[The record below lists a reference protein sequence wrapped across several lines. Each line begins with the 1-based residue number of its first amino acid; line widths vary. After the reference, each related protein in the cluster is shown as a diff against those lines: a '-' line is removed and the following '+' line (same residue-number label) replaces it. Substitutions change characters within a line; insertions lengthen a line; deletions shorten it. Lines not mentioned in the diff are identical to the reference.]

1 MIFPKDLPSPRAQL
15 ALSVFLEV
23 AAAGQLTSHDVCESS
38 VSLSLHSC
46 MLSTA
51 TEVKYASSKAS

>member
-23 AAAGQLTSHDVCESS
+23 DAAIQLTSHGHVQKLREPQFAQ
-38 VSLSLHSC
+38 LHAEYSN
-46 MLSTA
+46 
-51 TEVKYASSKAS
+51 